1 MLMVE
6 AREVRSGA
14 VAPGIRR
21 GQPVT
26 VPMSAVYGGSGGA
39 RWGPTRTR
47 GPAGGPGTG
56 ERGADALPALRA
68 GAEVT
73 A

>member
-14 VAPGIRR
+14 VAPG
-21 GQPVT
+21 
-26 VPMSAVYGGSGGA
+26 
-39 RWGPTRTR
+39 
-47 GPAGGPGTG
+47 TG
-56 ERGADALPALRA
+56 DRGADALPALRA